1 MKKKNRFVSLLLAL
15 LVIGILQVPV
25 KAVAQTAD
33 TATVNSLILSGKEKL
48 TTAPDSTILLGKQ
61 AADIADK
68 IDFQKGKAL
77 ALKNIGLGYFYQ
89 TNLVEALNYW
99 TESLKIFENINDQA
113 GIANLLNNIASVYS
127 SNDDNEK
134 ALEYSLRSLQ
144 IAEKLGDKLR
154 ILSALSTVAGVYYA
168 NPATIDTA
176 LNYFLRALPISEEI
190 GNTESY
196 GVIAENIGEI
206 YYEKGK
212 SAFGNKNFAKTK
224 EYDAKALE
232 YFNKAIKALGNT
244 ANSPFAYNGIGK
256 VYLRKGNSD
265 EALKYHSLALS
276 IAEKTNGKT
285 HIMQSYRGMANVYTE
300 KNDFATALMY
310 FKRSEELAK
319 EIDSK
324 SSLKD
329 IYEYMS
335 EAYYKAGDLK
345 NAYTYH
351 RKFADYKDSVLTE
364 STEKK
369 LGALRLEF
377 DLEKKQSQINLLTKD
392 NDLQTAKI
400 KRQQF
405 AKNAFLVG
413 LCLVF
418 VIALLIFRNY
428 LVKVRTHKIL
438 DKQKNEI
445 EGLLLN
451 ILPKEVARELQASGH
466 ATPRHYDSVSVM
478 FTDFQAFTI
487 IADNMSP
494 NELVAELD
502 ACFIAF
508 DNIIE
513 KHNLEKIK
521 TIGDSYMCAGG
532 IPVPDENHVLN
543 IVKAGLEI
551 QEYISEHN
559 IARIQRGLKPW
570 VARIGLHAGPVVAGV
585 VGKKKY
591 AYDIW
596 GSTVNIAS
604 RMEANGEP
612 GKVNV
617 SQAVYEI
624 IKDHY
629 TCIPRGKISAKNIG
643 EIDMYF
649 IEDKPNGKM
658 NLSKEKRLEIA

>member
-1 MKKKNRFVSLLLAL
+1 MKKKNLAVIVLSAL
-15 LVIGILQVPV
+15 LIIGILQVPV
-25 KAVAQTAD
+25 NVVAQKDD
-33 TATVNSLILSGKEKL
+33 TTTVNSLIQSGKEKL
-48 TTAPDSTILLGKQ
+48 GTAPDSTILLGKQ

-68 IDFQKGKAL
+68 INFQKGKAL

-89 TNLVEALNYW
+89 TNLAEALNYW
-99 TESLKIFENINDQA
+99 TESLKIFETINDQA
-113 GIANLLNNIASVYS
+113 GVANLLNNIAGVYS
-127 SNDDNEK
+127 SNDENVK

-168 NPATIDTA
+168 NPASIDTA
-176 LNYFLRALPISEEI
+176 LNYFLRALPLSEEI

-212 SAFGNKNFAKTK
+212 SALENKNRAATE
-224 EYDAKALE
+224 EYDKKALE

-256 VYLRKGNSD
+256 VYLRKGKMD
-265 EALKYHSLALS
+265 EALRYHNIALS

-285 HIMQSYRGMANVYTE
+285 HIMQSYRGIANVYTE
-300 KNDFATALMY
+300 KRDFPAAYMY

-329 IYEYMS
+329 IYAYMAA
-335 EAYYKAGDLK
+335 AYYKAGDLP
-345 NAYTYH
+345 NAYAYQ
-351 RKFADYKDSVLTE
+351 RKFADYKDSVITE
-364 STEKK
+364 STQRKTAALK
-369 LGALRLEF
+369 LGY
-377 DLEKKQSQINLLTKD
+377 DLEKKQNEVILLTKD
-392 NDLQTAKI
+392 NELQTTKI

-405 AKNAFLVG
+405 AKNAFLIG
-413 LCLVF
+413 LCLVIA
-418 VIALLIFRNY
+418 IALLIFRNY

-451 ILPKEVARELQASGH
+451 ILPKEVAHELQTSGH

-508 DNIIE
+508 DSIIE

-551 QEYISEHN
+551 QEYISEYN
-559 IARIQRGLKPW
+559 IGRIQRGLKPW

-617 SQAVYEI
+617 SQTVYEI

-629 TCIPRGKISAKNIG
+629 TCIPRGKISAKNVG
-643 EIDMYF
+643 DIDMYF

-658 NLSKEKRLEIA
+658 NLNKEKKLEIA